1 MSVLLRLTPLERLR
15 RICGSQSEKAL
26 EIYDD
31 FLMQMASDKVRDML
45 MATPEDR
52 AKQSPEFKTFKNK
65 APAGTS
71 KSPTR
76 GRVKLPHLA
85 AAGRGMITRFD
96 APWQG
101 VRRIP

>member
-1 MSVLLRLTPLERLR
+1 
-15 RICGSQSEKAL
+15 
-26 EIYDD
+26 
-31 FLMQMASDKVRDML
+31 
-45 MATPEDR
+45 MATGEVR
-52 AKQSPEFKTFKNK
+52 AAQIFVAVMGASKYAYA

-76 GRVKLPHLA
+76 GRVKIPHLA

-101 VRRIP
+101 VPRIP